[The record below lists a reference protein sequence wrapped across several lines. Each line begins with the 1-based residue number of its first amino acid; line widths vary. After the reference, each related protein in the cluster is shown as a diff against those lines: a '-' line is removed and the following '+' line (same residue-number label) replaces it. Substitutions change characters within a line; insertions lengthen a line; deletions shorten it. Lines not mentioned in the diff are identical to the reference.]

1 MDGVLAAF
9 ASPIACG
16 LSQKVE
22 LSNQRWREAAT
33 LAEQSLEEMVLGLVG
48 FWWEGGEIG
57 SAFSLLLM

>member
-16 LSQKVE
+16 FVRPKVE

-33 LAEQSLEEMVLGLVG
+33 LAEQSLEEKLGTGVG
-48 FWWEGGEIG
+48 TGGDMLGRWEK
-57 SAFSLLLM
+57 